1 MRMRTTTKVALL
13 LAVSGFCSLV
23 YQVAWLRLLRL
34 IFGASTA
41 ASAATVAIFM
51 GGLGLGGW
59 LLGRRVDRSR
69 KPFRFYAAVEL
80 GITLTAAA
88 SPLLVLVAEAVYFGA
103 GGSAQL
109 GTWGA
114 TLLRIVLATLVLG
127 ASTFLMGGTL
137 PAAAR
142 AVESSG
148 DLGRRSTALLYG
160 ANTVGAVLG
169 ALVPTFLTL
178 EVLGVRATIFA
189 AAGVNLLVAGTAFL
203 WARGGL
209 GEDPAEE
216 PAEEPA
222 APAKAS
228 QKSSAP
234 AAPLGLVLGAAAGVG
249 FAFFLMELV
258 WYRMLAPLLGGSS
271 YTFGLILAVALL
283 GIGLGGLLY
292 GMGAKDRRPTL
303 VSFAATCS
311 LEALLLIVPFA
322 LGDRLAV
329 FALLTRPLGDAGFLP
344 LVGAWSLVAAVV
356 VLPAAVVAGYQFPL
370 LVAVLGPGR
379 RDVGR
384 EVGMTYA
391 ANTLGAIVGS
401 LAGGFGLM
409 PLLTAPGTWRTV
421 TGLLLALAGAAL
433 VFGLRG
439 GAPRRG
445 LATTL
450 AAGLAAVVLLG
461 AAGPSAFWRHSPI
474 GAGRV
479 QATFQDANELAEI
492 VSERRL
498 AVVWEAEGVES
509 SIALDALNQYIF
521 TVNGKADGS
530 ALRDAPNMVMSV
542 LVGALLHPDPRHTLV
557 IGLGAGTSAG
567 WLAEVPTV
575 ETVKVAELEPA
586 VGHIAEVCAPVN
598 FDVLNHP
605 KVEMVWGDGRELL
618 LTTDERFDLIFSQ
631 PSNPYRAGI
640 ASLFSREFYEAAS
653 EHLNEGGLL
662 LQWLQG
668 YETDGRGVRLAYA
681 TLASVFPHVES
692 WRVHENDLL
701 LVASKTPVDH
711 RPEELRRRLAAEPFR
726 SGMERTWGV
735 ADLEGLYSGYL
746 GGDGL
751 ARALAEGHEGPLH
764 TDDQPVLEF
773 GFVRSLGRETR
784 FDLRQLRR
792 LAETVGEER
801 PPGTEDAV
809 DWNRVRELAT
819 VGPVLWGGVPE
830 PEPELDPEQVVRV
843 RARAAYRRGELA
855 ETLRLWSAQPSGP
868 QSPLDELL
876 RAEAL
881 AEAADPRTP
890 EAVSLLTP
898 RQPLEAQG
906 VLARWRARRGETDA
920 AVRHLVR
927 LFEGARSEPWVNSAL
942 LARSLLLAPE
952 VAARAAQA
960 GHAEP
965 GRQLFDALEPGFSVA
980 LLDELRHRMR
990 LELAKHTSFDEL
1002 CVEALAPLEPWPPWD
1017 GRLLLDRA
1025 ECYRRT
1031 DHRREADARAD
1042 IDRYLAALPPRL
1054 EEGLAR

>member
-1 MRMRTTTKVALL
+1 MRTTTKVALL

-41 ASAATVAIFM
+41 SSAATVAIFM

-69 KPFRFYAAVEL
+69 TPFRFYAAVEL

-88 SPLLVLVAEAVYFGA
+88 SPLLILVAEAVYFGS
-103 GGSAQL
+103 GGSAEL
-109 GTWGA
+109 GTLGA
-114 TLLRIVLATLVLG
+114 TLLRIGLATLVLG
-127 ASTFLMGGTL
+127 FSTFLMGGTL

-142 AVESSG
+142 AVESAG

-160 ANTVGAVLG
+160 ANTVGAVVG

-178 EVLGVRATIFA
+178 ELLGVRATIFG
-189 AAGVNLLVAGTAFL
+189 AAGVNLLVAGTAYL

-209 GEDPAEE
+209 GEEPEE
-216 PAEEPA
+216 ETVEE
-222 APAKAS
+222 APVEVKAPL
-228 QKSSAP
+228 AGP
-234 AAPLGLVLGAAAGVG
+234 APLGLVLGAAAGVG
-249 FAFFLMELV
+249 FAFFSMELV

-292 GMGAKDRRPTL
+292 SLGSESRRPTL

-356 VLPAAVVAGYQFPL
+356 VLPAAIVAGYQFPL
-370 LVAVLGPGR
+370 LVAVLGSGR
-379 RDVGR
+379 KDVGR
-384 EVGMTYA
+384 EVGLTYA

-401 LAGGFGLM
+401 LAGGFGLL

-433 VFGLRG
+433 FFGLRG

-445 LATTL
+445 LVTTL
-450 AAGLAAVVLLG
+450 AAGLASVVLLG
-461 AAGPSAFWRHSPI
+461 AAGPSPFWRHSPI

-479 QATFQDANELAEI
+479 QATFEDANELKKLI
-492 VSERRL
+492 DERRL

-542 LVGALLHPDPRHTLV
+542 LVGALLHPNPQRTLV

-575 ETVKVAELEPA
+575 ETVKLAELEPA
-586 VGHIAEVCAPVN
+586 VAHVAEVCAPVN
-598 FDVLNHP
+598 FDVLKHP

-640 ASLFSREFYEAAS
+640 ASLFSREFYQAAA

-711 RPEELRRRLAAEPFR
+711 RPEVLRRRLATEPFR

-735 ADLEGLYSGYL
+735 SGLEGLYSGYL

-751 ARALAEGHEGPLH
+751 ARTLAETHEGPLH
-764 TDDQPVLEF
+764 TDDRPVLEF
-773 GFVRSLGRETR
+773 GFVRSLGRATR
-784 FDLRQLRR
+784 FDLRQLHR
-792 LAETVGEER
+792 LAATVGEDR
-801 PPGTEDAV
+801 PAVPEDAV
-809 DWNRVRELAT
+809 DWGRVDELAT
-819 VGPVLWGGVPE
+819 VGPVLWGGEPA
-830 PEPELDPEQVVRV
+830 PEPELDPEQALRV
-843 RARAAYRRGELA
+843 RARAAYRRSDLE

-868 QSPLDELL
+868 VAALDELL
-876 RAEAL
+876 WAEAL

-890 EAVSLLTP
+890 EAAARVAR
-898 RQPLEAQG
+898 RQPLEAKG
-906 VLARWRARRGETDA
+906 VLARWHARRGETTE
-920 AVRHLVR
+920 AVRRLER
-927 LFEGARSEPWVNSAL
+927 LFEGVRTNPWVNPAL
-942 LARSLLLAPE
+942 LARSLVLAPE
-952 VAARAAQA
+952 VVAEA
-960 GHAEP
+960 GDPTA
-965 GRQLFDALEPGFSVA
+965 GRKLFDTLETGFSVA

-990 LELAKHTSFDEL
+990 LELAKRIGFEAL
-1002 CVEALAPLEPWPPWD
+1002 CAEALAPFEPWVPWE
-1017 GRLLLDRA
+1017 GRLLLDRL

-1031 DHRREADARAD
+1031 GHRREAKAQEDF
-1042 IDRYLAALPPRL
+1042 DRFMAALPPRL